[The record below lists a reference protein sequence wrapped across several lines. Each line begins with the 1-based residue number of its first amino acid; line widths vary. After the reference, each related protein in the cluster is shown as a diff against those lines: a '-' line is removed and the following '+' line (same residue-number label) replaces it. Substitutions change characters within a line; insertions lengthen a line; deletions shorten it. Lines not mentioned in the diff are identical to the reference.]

1 MIRFLS
7 VLAALALA
15 AAACGDSGGSGDS
28 TGTSPGTTQKS
39 DAVPEGGTFIDGAQL
54 QADNLTSFD
63 PGLVQT
69 IDEAQIT
76 YALYDGLTEFDFTDP
91 TKPVLK
97 GLVAEKWVPN
107 ANATEYTFTI
117 KKGLVFSNGD
127 PVLPSSFKYA
137 WVRNGQKA
145 FASPY
150 GYLIKFVKGG
160 ADLQAGKVTNLDS
173 SIVAD
178 DTAMTLKVTLETP
191 FADFPAVVSHTF
203 FMPLPEQVV
212 SKLTDQTQWDKGLMI
227 GNGPFMM
234 DKPKSATEISMVR
247 NDKWAGNVL
256 GDKKAKLDRVVFKVT
271 KDVESGYTDFEAG
284 NVMSATI
291 PGGKYAEAT
300 QKYGNTT
307 KEPQLAS
314 YHFDFGFSDPTIG
327 GDKNLKLRQAISLA
341 IDRDQINQKVYEGVR
356 TISTGITPK
365 GIPGFKEGICKYCT
379 FDLAKAKTLFK
390 EWQDA
395 GNKPTTITLDYNT
408 GASHGDVVAIIQQN
422 LKDLGLDTKPN
433 PVSAK
438 YFGSMA
444 ANGCHFCRGGWIA
457 DYPTYGNFM
466 LDLYGAASIGGNNLG
481 SFKDPKF
488 EEILAKAQAETD
500 DTKRAELYQQS
511 EDYLLNTQ
519 MAAVPLNWYVGDQ
532 VYAKN
537 VVGYSEPPLTAIRWE
552 RVGIKK

>member
-1 MIRFLS
+1 MAAVI
-7 VLAALALA
+7 AALAIG
-15 AAACGDSGGSGDS
+15 AAACGDSGG
-28 TGTSPGTTQKS
+28 TGTSAGTTTS
-39 DAVPEGGTFIDGAQL
+39 SGAIPEGGTFIDGAQL

-69 IDEAQIT
+69 LDEAQIT
-76 YALYDGLTEFDFTDP
+76 YSLYDGLTDFDFTDKS
-91 TKPVLK
+91 KPVLK
-97 GLVAEKWVPN
+97 GLVAEKWVANTN
-107 ANATEYTFTI
+107 ASEYTFTI

-137 WVRNGQKA
+137 WVRNGQKS

-150 GYLIKFVKGG
+150 GYLIDYIKGG

-178 DTAMTLKVTLETP
+178 DTAMTLKVTLEAP

-203 FMPLPEQVV
+203 FMPLPEKVV
-212 SKLTDQTQWDKGLMI
+212 SLLTDQTQWDKGLMI

-284 NVMSATI
+284 NIMSATI
-291 PGGKYAEAT
+291 PSGKYAEAES
-300 QKYGNTT
+300 KYGNTT
-307 KEPQLAS
+307 KSPQLGS
-314 YHFDFGFSDPTIG
+314 YHFDFGMSDPAIG
-327 GDKNLKLRQAISLA
+327 GDKNIKLRQAISLA
-341 IDRDQINQKVYEGVR
+341 VDRDQINQKVYEGAR
-356 TISTGITPK
+356 TVSTGITPN
-365 GIPGFKEGICKYCT
+365 GIPGFKPNICQYCT
-379 FDLAKAKTLFK
+379 FDLPKAKALLK
-390 EWQDA
+390 EWEDA
-395 GNKPTTITLDYNT
+395 GNKPQTITIDYNT
-408 GASHGDVVAIIQQN
+408 GASHADVVAIIQQN
-422 LKDLGLDTKPN
+422 LKDLGLDVKTN

-438 YFGSMA
+438 YFGTMA
-444 ANGCHFCRGGWIA
+444 KDGCHLCRAGWYA

-466 LDLYGAASIGGNNLG
+466 LDLFGKASIGGNNLG
-481 SFKDPKF
+481 SFNDPKF
-488 EEILAKAQAETD
+488 EDILTKAQAEVD
-500 DTKRAELYQQS
+500 DTKRAALYQS
-511 EDYLLNTQ
+511 AEDYLLNTQ
-519 MAAVPLNWYVGDQ
+519 MAALPLNWYNGDQ

-537 VVGYSEPPLTAIRWE
+537 VVGYDEPPLGIILWE